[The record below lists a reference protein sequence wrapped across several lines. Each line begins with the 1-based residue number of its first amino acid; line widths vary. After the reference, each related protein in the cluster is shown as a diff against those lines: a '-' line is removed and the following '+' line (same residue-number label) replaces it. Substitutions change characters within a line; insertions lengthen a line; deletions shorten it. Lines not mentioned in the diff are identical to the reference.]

1 MPQRRRPAVV
11 APDEALVA
19 APEARGPAAAR
30 PRWQRR
36 LRGLAG
42 LAVIGGVL
50 ASPWWGPRALARLD
64 FFHVRRVEID
74 GARYVAP
81 SEIVARLRI
90 DTTTSVW
97 TDLEPL
103 GARVAAHPLVQGARV
118 ERRFPGTLRVMLV
131 ERVPVGM
138 TPSRDGVTV
147 LDAEGRALPVEPD
160 RVGGLDVP
168 LVPAR
173 DTALLRLLGAMRA
186 DAPAIFARVS
196 EARRVGRDE
205 IELRVSG
212 GLAELAPSG
221 LLRVRVGRDAT
232 VGRLADV
239 LPVEDD
245 LTRRRARVVEID
257 LRFRDQVIARL
268 Q

>member
-1 MPQRRRPAVV
+1 MSAVV
-11 APDEALVA
+11 APDEAVVDA
-19 APEARGPAAAR
+19 REAPAVAAAR

-42 LAVIGGVL
+42 LSVLGVV
-50 ASPWWGPRALARLD
+50 AAAPWWGPKALGRLD

-81 SEIVARLRI
+81 SDVLGRLKV
-90 DTTTSVW
+90 DTSTSVW
-97 TDLEPL
+97 ADLEPL
-103 GARVAAHPLVQGARV
+103 GERVAAHPLVQGARV
-118 ERRFPGTLRVMLV
+118 ERRFPGTLRVVLV

-138 TPSRDGVTV
+138 APARDGFTV
-147 LDAEGRALPVEPD
+147 LDAEGRALPVEPNH
-160 RVGGLDVP
+160 VGGLDVP

-173 DTALLRLLGAMRA
+173 DTALLRLLGAMRD
-186 DAPAIFARVS
+186 DAPALFARVS